1 MKQKTLLTD
10 LYQLTMNAAYF
21 DNKKDDIAT
30 FDLFIRKL
38 PEDWGYFIA
47 NGIED
52 AIDYATNIKFEEEDI
67 EYLRSQGLFKEEYLE
82 FLKDFKFEGEIYA
95 VPEGTPVAPNT
106 PILRVTAKRTQAQF
120 LETA

>member
-1 MKQKTLLTD
+1 MPEAAEAAGKMREKTMLTD

-21 DNKKDDIAT
+21 DNDKDEVAT

-52 AIDYATNIKFEEEDI
+52 AIDYATSVAFKPNEI
-67 EYLRSQGLFKEEYLE
+67 EYLRGQELFTNAFIDFLE
-82 FLKDFKFEGEIYA
+82 SFRFTGDIYT
-95 VPEGTPVAPNT
+95 VKEGTPIF
-106 PILRVTAKRTQAQF
+106 PIEPIVRVT
-120 LETA
+120 